1 MDEDLISKK
10 ELLERYGI
18 SYGALYRWKRMGLI
32 PESWFLR
39 RSTPNGQE
47 TYFHTKQICPRVE
60 RILESK
66 ERVSLEELAAELA
79 GQKQADAGSGNKIRL
94 ENLSPRRAFTPVPG
108 RGRTQNRYS
117 GASEG
122 GSIMNEHID
131 MKISGSSSMPGG
143 EYGRVSISG
152 AGRVNG
158 SLKCE
163 ELHCSGASNVQGDV
177 DCAGEL
183 RTSGAAKV
191 AGSVRCGS
199 LTASGAFSAQS
210 VQVEGLASV
219 SGSLRTEQALT
230 ADELR
235 ASGSLEAG
243 SVHCRA
249 FRTSGSCRVSGDIEA
264 ETAALSGAVQIGGLL
279 NAETVE
285 ISANRAVH
293 ISAIGGGSIHVLQKD
308 TATILGLFHTSPGCA
323 RIGSIEGDNIELEN
337 VEAEIVRGKYVRIGH
352 GCRIGTVEFGENLEA
367 EPGTVRQSTQT
378 GTK

>member
-1 MDEDLISKK
+1 
-10 ELLERYGI
+10 
-18 SYGALYRWKRMGLI
+18 
-32 PESWFLR
+32 
-39 RSTPNGQE
+39 
-47 TYFHTKQICPRVE
+47 
-60 RILESK
+60 
-66 ERVSLEELAAELA
+66 
-79 GQKQADAGSGNKIRL
+79 
-94 ENLSPRRAFTPVPG
+94 
-108 RGRTQNRYS
+108 
-117 GASEG
+117 
-122 GSIMNEHID
+122 MNEHID
-131 MKISGSSSMPGG
+131 MKISGSSTMPGG

-152 AGRVNG
+152 AGKVQG

-163 ELHCSGASNVQGDV
+163 ELHCSGAAKVHGDV

-183 RTSGAAKV
+183 RTNGAGKV
-191 AGSVRCGS
+191 DGSARCGS
-199 LTASGAFSAQS
+199 LSASGAFSAQT

-219 SGSLRTEQALT
+219 SGSLRTEQAFT

-243 SVHCRA
+243 S
-249 FRTSGSCRVSGDIEA
+249 RVSGDVEA
-264 ETAALSGAVQIGGLL
+264 ETAVLSGAVEIGGLL

-293 ISAIGGGSIHVLQKD
+293 ISAIGGGTIRVLQKD
-308 TATILGLFHTSPGCA
+308 TATVLGIFHTSPGCA

-367 EPGTVRQSTQT
+367 EPGTVGHSTQT

>member
-1 MDEDLISKK
+1 MS
-10 ELLERYGI
+10 
-18 SYGALYRWKRMGLI
+18 
-32 PESWFLR
+32 
-39 RSTPNGQE
+39 
-47 TYFHTKQICPRVE
+47 
-60 RILESK
+60 
-66 ERVSLEELAAELA
+66 
-79 GQKQADAGSGNKIRL
+79 
-94 ENLSPRRAFTPVPG
+94 
-108 RGRTQNRYS
+108 
-117 GASEG
+117 
-122 GSIMNEHID
+122 EHID
-131 MKISGSSSMPGG
+131 MKISGSSTMPGG

-152 AGRVNG
+152 AGKVQG

-163 ELHCSGASNVQGDV
+163 ELHCSGAAKVHGDV

-183 RTSGAAKV
+183 RTNGAGKV
-191 AGSVRCGS
+191 DGSARCGS
-199 LTASGAFSAQS
+199 LSASGAFSAQT

-219 SGSLRTEQALT
+219 SGSLRTEQAFT

-249 FRTSGSCRVSGDIEA
+249 LRSSGSCRVNGDVEA
-264 ETAALSGAVQIGGLL
+264 ETAVLSGAAEIGGLL

-293 ISAIGGGSIHVLQKD
+293 IHAIGGGTIRVLQKD
-308 TATILGLFHTSPGCA
+308 TTTFLGIFRTSPGRA

-352 GCRIGTVEFGENLEA
+352 GCRIGTVEYGENLEA
-367 EPGTVRQSTQT
+367 EHGTVRQSTQT

>member
-1 MDEDLISKK
+1 
-10 ELLERYGI
+10 
-18 SYGALYRWKRMGLI
+18 
-32 PESWFLR
+32 
-39 RSTPNGQE
+39 
-47 TYFHTKQICPRVE
+47 
-60 RILESK
+60 
-66 ERVSLEELAAELA
+66 
-79 GQKQADAGSGNKIRL
+79 
-94 ENLSPRRAFTPVPG
+94 
-108 RGRTQNRYS
+108 
-117 GASEG
+117 
-122 GSIMNEHID
+122 MNEHID

-143 EYGRVSISG
+143 EYGKVSISG

-183 RTSGAAKV
+183 CTSGAGKV

-199 LTASGAFSAQS
+199 LTSSGSFSAQT
-210 VQVEGLASV
+210 VQVEGFASV
-219 SGSLRTEQALT
+219 SGSLRTEQAFT

-249 FRTSGSCRVSGDIEA
+249 LCSSGACRVSGDVEA
-264 ETAALSGAVQIGGLL
+264 ETAVLSGAVEIGGLL

-293 ISAIGGGSIHVLQKD
+293 ISAIGGGTIRVLQKD
-308 TATILGLFHTSPGCA
+308 TATVLGIFHTSPGCA
-323 RIGSIEGDNIELEN
+323 RIGSIEGDNIELEY

-367 EPGTVRQSTQT
+367 EPGTVGRSTQT